1 MRRHLAM
8 VCWHRTASE
17 TGRHTAH
24 MSTAECH
31 VQAYDQ
37 ELRWNE
43 LMQTRW
49 TRQDSHELHMH
60 VHTQLF
66 NGPLSG
72 TTRVSCYQKIH
83 SPTFSIYMPD
93 SPFPQPLSKSSLV
106 YLLVWNPLRHTPY
119 ISSSNQYLHTCK
131 RFKWYWYWLLEPDVG
146 NHTF

>member
-93 SPFPQPLSKSSLV
+93 SPFPSPLWSTSWSGTLYV
-106 YLLVWNPLRHTPY
+106 
-119 ISSSNQYLHTCK
+119 ILHTFLHPISIFIHV
-131 RFKWYWYWLLEPDVG
+131 RGSSDTGIDYWSQMLAIINFK
-146 NHTF
+146 